1 VLKAHSILLLQYEI
15 VISLSIRPCSFGA

>member
-1 VLKAHSILLLQYEI
+1 LKAHSILLLQYEI